1 MHYHQDKSIKTD
13 QPGLFSNNRRKVVKK
28 MSILIKNESNM
39 LLIISFTI
47 VSFSQL
53 SEQKSEKHISVLY
66 HKTLNRFSLIQCHF
80 LFLLSKI

>member
-1 MHYHQDKSIKTD
+1 
-13 QPGLFSNNRRKVVKK
+13 
-28 MSILIKNESNM
+28 M

-66 HKTLNRFSLIQCHF
+66 NKTLNRF
-80 LFLLSKI
+80 

>member
-39 LLIISFTI
+39 LLIISFT
-47 VSFSQL
+47 VVPFSQL
-53 SEQKSEKHISVLY
+53 SEQKSEKHFSVLY
-66 HKTLNRFSLIQCHF
+66 VCLQTNLDILE
-80 LFLLSKI
+80 